1 MSALHSP
8 VQQVRQAKQLAEDN
22 GMYIVEKSGMY
33 QVFRKSPT
41 GAVYL
46 GRRSAPSGLFYMV
59 NRLVTVQ

>member
-1 MSALHSP
+1 MSARHSS

-22 GMYIVEKSGMY
+22 GMYIVEKFGMY

-46 GRRSAPSGLFYMV
+46 GRRSAPSGLFHMV
-59 NRLVTVQ
+59 NRLVMVH

>member
-1 MSALHSP
+1 MCTRHSP

-22 GMYIVEKSGMY
+22 GMFVLEKTGMY

-46 GRRSAPSGLFYMV
+46 GRRASPSGLFYMV
-59 NRLVTVQ
+59 NRLVTVH